1 MHVFRG
7 QSRVQ
12 DISFIALCLIPL
24 RQDLSLEAKLEIS
37 TVQAG
42 QQASIIHQSLTL
54 DSRITDTYINI
65 WRFMWGNR
73 ESNSNLHVC
82 ANALISSVSCLAYLK
97 GCCIKALTV
106 CVVTGNLLESFF
118 QKMKNRETLKY
129 LTRAAKR
136 DSLQGTVYF

>member
-1 MHVFRG
+1 MCVYVRCLRYMHMSMMMYDCMHVFRG

-65 WRFMWGNR
+65 WRFMWGT
-73 ESNSNLHVC
+73 ESQTQIIMFVQTLLSPQYLVLH
-82 ANALISSVSCLAYLK
+82 ILK
-97 GCCIKALTV
+97 D
-106 CVVTGNLLESFF
+106 VV
-118 QKMKNRETLKY
+118 
-129 LTRAAKR
+129 
-136 DSLQGTVYF
+136 